1 MSYVL
6 RVPARVA
13 DLIRGLHP
21 EIKKKVRAS
30 LQAVVQAPIVGKSL
44 KEELSGLRSYR
55 MGRLRIVYRVTDDR
69 VIEIVAIGPR
79 THIYQETLRL
89 VQREHR

>member
-1 MSYVL
+1 VSYVL

-21 EIKKKVRAS
+21 EITKKNRAS
-30 LQAVVQAPIVGKSL
+30 LQAIVQAPNVGKSL
-44 KEELSGLRSYR
+44 KDELSGLRSYR

-69 VIEIVAIGPR
+69 VIEIASIGPR
-79 THIYQETLRL
+79 THVYQETFRL